1 PANKVTKLRD
11 RARVRPISGQ
21 VACDAVGQAVDQPG
35 VGQTAATVQRL
46 IMRYYNNVRRQAI
59 DSFVSAKRVAL
70 FGFVLLIVTV
80 LYVVSIDF
88 LSHLKLAW
96 FAQPEKEGMNVG
108 AIGLISGA
116 VVEAIAG
123 TQFVLYSR
131 AARQFGAFHICLER
145 THRYLLA
152 YKMAEQI
159 QNDKDHTLEK
169 IVCIM
174 ANAPMI
180 TRADIEGVDS
190 GQLLPN
196 LRQTEAGKM
205 VAGTPAVGD
214 VLPTAAGSQ
223 GYTRSSFKSVL

>member
-1 PANKVTKLRD
+1 MGESVRADKVTTLR
-11 RARVRPISGQ
+11 RAGVRRNLGM
-21 VACDAVGQAVDQPG
+21 AHCDAVGAAVDQPG
-35 VGQTAATVQRL
+35 VGDTAATVQRL
-46 IMRYYNNVRRQAI
+46 IMRYYNNVRSQAI
-59 DSFVSAKRVAL
+59 ESFDSAKRVAL
-70 FGFVLLIVTV
+70 FGFVLLVLTV
-80 LYVVSIDF
+80 LYVVMIDF

-96 FAQPEKEGMNVG
+96 FVQPEKEGMNVG
-108 AIGLISGA
+108 AIGLISGV
-116 VVEAIAG
+116 VVEVIAG

-180 TRADIEGVDS
+180 TRVDVDGVES

-196 LRQTEAGKM
+196 LRQNDAGKM
-205 VAGTPAVGD
+205 IAGRPAEGD
-214 VLPTAAGSQ
+214 ILPTAAAS
-223 GYTRSSFKSVL
+223 